1 MFPGVNPRQMQQA
14 MKRLGIKQEQIN
26 AIEVIIRTPEHDI
39 VIENPD
45 VQKVNMMGQW
55 TFQITGEETLR
66 SRDSAPEISEE
77 DIETV
82 MEQTSKT
89 KDEALKAIKDSNG
102 DLAEAILSLQ
112 K

>member
-1 MFPGVNPRQMQQA
+1 MQQA

-26 AIEVIIRTPEHDI
+26 AIEVIIRTPQHDI
-39 VIENPD
+39 VIQDPD

-55 TFQITGEETLR
+55 TFQITGEETIK
-66 SRDSAPEISEE
+66 SRDTAPEISEE

-82 MEQTSKT
+82 MDQTSAT
-89 KDEALKAIKDSNG
+89 KEEALKAIKNSNG